1 MPEANQTTRWKGQSR
16 GGVLGYSI
24 FIYLIR
30 TLGVRAAYL
39 LLMFVVIYFI
49 PFAPRSTK
57 ALWSFYRTH
66 LGYSRWESFLAIPRH
81 YYRFGQTLIDKVAI
95 NNGRESDY
103 KFSFENF
110 SQFEELLKKGEG
122 LILIG
127 AHVGS
132 WEMGSLFFKEY
143 GKRIHVVMYDAE
155 YQKIKELL
163 ARNSRKQEF
172 KVLPVLPDSLESIIR
187 IKSALD
193 SNDIVCFQGDRFM
206 PGQPVLTHQ
215 FLGEEA
221 RFPAGPF
228 KIAAKMDV
236 NVVFYFAIREPHRGY
251 SFRFMIPEKAENRK
265 DRESRYFNSFCINLE
280 ETVKMYPEQWF
291 NFYEFWNG

>member
-1 MPEANQTTRWKGQSR
+1 MAKVDQRVQWKGKSR
-16 GGVLGYSI
+16 GGVLGYLI
-24 FIYLIR
+24 FIKLIR
-30 TLGVRAAYL
+30 FFGVRAAYL
-39 LLMFVVIYFI
+39 LLIFVVFYFV
-49 PFAPRSTK
+49 PFSPRSTK
-57 ALWSFYRTH
+57 SLWSFYRKR
-66 LGYSRWESFLAIPRH
+66 LGFNRFRSMVAIPKH

-163 ARNSRKQEF
+163 ERNSRKQEF

-193 SNDIVCFQGDRFM
+193 NNDIVCFQGDRFM
-206 PGQPVLTHQ
+206 LGQPVLTHQ
-215 FLGEEA
+215 LLGEEA
-221 RFPAGPF
+221 KFPAGPF
-228 KIAAKMDV
+228 KIAAKLDV
-236 NVVFYFAIREPHRGY
+236 NVVFYFAIRELHRGY
-251 SFRFMIPEKAENRK
+251 SFRFMIPEKADNRK
-265 DRESRYFNSFCINLE
+265 DREKTYFNSFCINLE
-280 ETVKMYPEQWF
+280 ETVKMYPDQWF
-291 NFYEFWNG
+291 NFYEFWS

>member
-1 MPEANQTTRWKGQSR
+1 MPEVYQTTQWKGKSR
-16 GGVLGYSI
+16 GGVLGYLI
-24 FIYLIR
+24 FIYLLR

-49 PFAPRSTK
+49 PFSPRSTK
-57 ALWSFYRTH
+57 ALWSFYRER
-66 LGYSRWESFLAIPRH
+66 LGIKPLRCLLAIPKH

-103 KFSFENF
+103 KFSFENY
-110 SQFEELLKKGEG
+110 SQFEELVKKGEG

-143 GKRIHVVMYDAE
+143 GKKIHVVMYDAE
-155 YQKIKELL
+155 YQKIKEILD
-163 ARNSRKQEF
+163 RNSRKHEF

-193 SNDIVCFQGDRFM
+193 NKDIVCFQGDRFM
-206 PGQPVLTHQ
+206 PGQTVLSHQ
-215 FLGEEA
+215 LLGREA
-221 RFPAGPF
+221 KFPAGPF

-236 NVVFYFAIREPHRGY
+236 NVVFYIAIREPQRGY
-251 SFRFMIPEKAENRK
+251 SFRFMIPKKAATRMEREN
-265 DRESRYFNSFCINLE
+265 SYFNSFCNNLE
-280 ETVKMYPEQWF
+280 ETVKMYPQQWF
-291 NFYEFWNG
+291 NFYDFWS